1 MIVTKIQMKLS
12 STALQTINNER
23 RR

>member
-1 MIVTKIQMKLS
+1 MKLS